1 MPRYSIFEMRKD
13 LYYVYCEGEVIFKTN
28 SKELAIA
35 KVNQLESIDLMCEM
49 MTYQ

>member
-1 MPRYSIFEMRKD
+1 MLRYFIIEMRKV
-13 LYYVYCEGEVIFKTN
+13 LYYVFSEGEVLLKTN